1 MNPLR
6 RSRLDSPW
14 AQPLLA
20 LGLALLAAATLLW
33 RGGVIVFPD
42 EQDYLALA
50 RRLLG
55 TGTLARQDGSPTA
68 YRLPLYPAF
77 LAVLLALGDSVR
89 LIQGVQLALWLATG
103 LLLAGVARERAGSAA
118 GLLALL
124 LWGAYPHG
132 LFLATTL
139 YPQALLAPLLALSL
153 RLALG
158 PADLARAAALG
169 FLGGLATLCVATALV
184 PAALHLLALA
194 SRLPGRRALAALAL
208 GGALLAL
215 PPSAWVARNALL
227 LDGALVLTT
236 NSGIN
241 LLLGNAPGVTP
252 ETGTTLD
259 LSPYA
264 SVTRGMSEVEADRT
278 FRAIAL
284 AWMRARPGEAASL
297 YLGKLIHW
305 LAPSNRLATEAE
317 EGRGRSLV
325 AAIGWYGL
333 LAAVLLGTLLAA
345 RRRLL
350 DGRLL
355 LAGWGA
361 WLATAAVYALFF
373 TRVRFRVP
381 FDALLVPVAA
391 IGLAGGLRPAGRP
404 TGAADRPPSQSRPTA
419 SRIAR
424 ATSS

>member
-1 MNPLR
+1 MSPLW
-6 RSRLDSPW
+6 RSRLESGR
-14 AQPLLA
+14 ALALLA
-20 LGLALLAAATLLW
+20 AGLALLAVAMLAW
-33 RGGVIVFPD
+33 RGGAVVFPD
-42 EQDYLALA
+42 EQEYLALA
-50 RRLLG
+50 RRLLA
-55 TGTLARQDGSPTA
+55 TGTLAREDGAPTA

-89 LIQGVQLALWLATG
+89 LIQGVQLGLWLATG
-103 LLLAGVARERAGSAA
+103 LLLAGIARERAGAAA
-118 GLLALL
+118 GLLALG

-158 PADLARAAALG
+158 PAELARAAALG
-169 FLGGLATLCVATALV
+169 LLGGLATLAVANALI
-184 PAALHLLALA
+184 PAGLHLLVLA
-194 SRLPGRRALAALAL
+194 GRPPLRRGLAALAL
-208 GGALLAL
+208 GGVLLAL
-215 PPSAWVARNALL
+215 PPSAWVARNALV

-236 NSGIN
+236 NGGIN

-252 ETGTTLD
+252 ETGTNLD

-264 SVTRGMSEVEADRT
+264 EATRGMSELEADRT
-278 FRAIAL
+278 FRATAL

-297 YLGKLIHW
+297 YLGKLVHW
-305 LAPSNRLATEAE
+305 LAPANRLATAAE
-317 EGRGRSLV
+317 EGRGRALV
-325 AAIGWYGL
+325 AAVGWYGL
-333 LAAVLLGTLLAA
+333 LGALLVGTLLAA
-345 RRRLL
+345 FRRLL

-361 WLATAAVYALFF
+361 WLATAALYALFF

-381 FDALLVPVAA
+381 LDALLVPVAA
-391 IGLAGGLRPAGRP
+391 IGLAGGLRPAART
-404 TGAADRPPSQSRPTA
+404 TGAPDQPPSQSRPTA